1 MLALVARGD
10 PEVATIRTGP
20 PAVWVGVGSGFLS
33 GSLFPCLALFF
44 LPGHNYPV
52 SGALGWRFFG
62 TQLGAV
68 RINPGWVGSFQ
79 IFRFSVFSFVWSIAC
94 ARASTNTLQY

>member
-1 MLALVARGD
+1 M
-10 PEVATIRTGP
+10 
-20 PAVWVGVGSGFLS
+20 GSCRAPC
-33 GSLFPCLALFF
+33 SLLGLFF
-44 LPGHNYPV
+44 PPGHNYPV

-94 ARASTNTLQY
+94 ARVVVRPTSWATAPFVGISCYLFEMLVRKKFKILQYG